1 MKPIEFTA
9 KIEEIKDY
17 FFGQT
22 LHCRNLKLRV
32 PKGIN
37 LEFNS
42 GQFLML
48 AHEEIKHPA
57 NPELLK
63 WGAMSIVSTQ
73 KELPIMELS
82 IRINEHPGLTNLI
95 GKLKKD
101 DELKVKAPFG
111 MFVLREEDKK
121 RIFVATGTGLAPMIS
136 YLRAMKGKFIPT
148 TLFFG
153 CHSETT
159 FFFQEE

>member
-1 MKPIEFTA
+1 
-9 KIEEIKDY
+9 
-17 FFGQT
+17 
-22 LHCRNLKLRV
+22 
-32 PKGIN
+32 
-37 LEFNS
+37 
-42 GQFLML
+42 
-48 AHEEIKHPA
+48 
-57 NPELLK
+57 
-63 WGAMSIVSTQ
+63 
-73 KELPIMELS
+73 MELS

-159 FFFQEE
+159 FFFQEELEELSKKEKKFELKAIASAPSKKSLMRKGFVQELIREHNFSGSKDDYGIYISGTPAICDPI